1 MSKPEDTAIKGSATA
16 TGETTQHSALSTQH
30 LPAGLQVN
38 SEIGHLRRVV
48 VHSPGKEVALMTPA
62 LRHDLLFDDILY
74 LNLAQHEHNAF
85 KNLLSVIVPPEDVLD
100 SADLLR
106 DVLQDEANRRLLIES
121 ACRLQYLQGF
131 CSEAEMQA
139 LCKELYDVEPAPL
152 AAWLIEGMPDP
163 GRHTQ
168 LTSFLSEMPYKLPP
182 LPNLLFMRDP
192 CAVIGNGLVVGH
204 MTYPAR
210 RRESLLMRYVYSLHP

>member
-1 MSKPEDTAIKGSATA
+1 MSKTEDLSPKAGTTA
-16 TGETTQHSALSTQH
+16 TGDPTQNSKLNIQNSPKGLS
-30 LPAGLQVN
+30 VN

-85 KNLLSVIVPPEDVLD
+85 KNLISVIVPREDVLD

-106 DVLQDEANRRLLIES
+106 DVLQDEASRRAIIES

-131 CSEAEMQA
+131 CSEAE
-139 LCKELYDVEPAPL
+139 
-152 AAWLIEGMPDP
+152 
-163 GRHTQ
+163 
-168 LTSFLSEMPYKLPP
+168 
-182 LPNLLFMRDP
+182 
-192 CAVIGNGLVVGH
+192 
-204 MTYPAR
+204 
-210 RRESLLMRYVYSLHP
+210 